1 MDRFSVGDN
10 LSTVSLGYLQYF
22 DDLFKLVSVHGHLA
36 DNFVSA
42 LLKNSSAHRFLQC
55 YRFPVRIAPAD
66 MEPPSWVSSITL
78 AGVVLMASVF
88 DY

>member
-10 LSTVSLGYLQYF
+10 LSTVSLRYFQYF
-22 DDLFKLVSVHGHLA
+22 DDFFKLLPVDGHLA
-36 DNFVSA
+36 DNSVSA

-55 YRFPVRIAPAD
+55 YRFTVRIAPAD
-66 MEPPSWVSSITL
+66 MEPPSRVSSITL